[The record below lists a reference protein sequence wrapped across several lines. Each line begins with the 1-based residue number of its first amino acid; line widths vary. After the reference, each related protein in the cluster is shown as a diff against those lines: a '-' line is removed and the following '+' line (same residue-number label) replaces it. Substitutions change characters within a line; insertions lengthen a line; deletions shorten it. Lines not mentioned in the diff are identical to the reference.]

1 MTNNGGTMKKIK
13 SIAVLCA
20 SIALLA
26 VLCVQA
32 FAAVNNISPNYATN
46 SHDDMSIYYY
56 GYVQCRPS
64 YNEDGQHAQA
74 GYIRYWRYDLLGNI
88 VNDTGRLYTD
98 YGIDQTD
105 SRLLTRSHTYTDS
118 IIPNPHKTQFRY
130 GFMWQ
135 PHRDEPILWP
145 LPFST
150 GNATE

>member
-1 MTNNGGTMKKIK
+1 MKKIK
-13 SIAVLCA
+13 RIAVLCA

-74 GYIRYWRYDLLGNI
+74 GYIRYGWINRVVITKRRGHRFFSETFFSLL
-88 VNDTGRLYTD
+88 
-98 YGIDQTD
+98 D
-105 SRLLTRSHTYTDS
+105 SVTPVLFYQQGWFNMV
-118 IIPNPHKTQFRY
+118 PNKTINSF
-130 GFMWQ
+130 
-135 PHRDEPILWP
+135 
-145 LPFST
+145 
-150 GNATE
+150 